1 MRTSKPPARLARPA
15 SLRALLVCAL
25 ATSALATSAL
35 PLTACDDDPVEVST
49 TPLIHSDAHAL
60 VQSRVDSYGAKLD
73 QRLSFLNGDTSIFA
87 ALDRLLGA
95 LGDSEDSE
103 EEWESYPCI
112 SYDAEGNEI
121 PCEEDPNYIPFPEE
135 PEYEDGGEEEAIELR
150 LESDAR
156 DMVTEL
162 LERLPERAI
171 LRDETQL
178 TYALDPRDL
187 CGEMS
192 FSEEGESEEEGFPGE
207 YPEGDFA
214 EGDFAEGGFAE
225 GGFAE
230 GGFAEGGFAEGGFAE
245 GGFAEGE
252 PDPACLEMME
262 RQQPRV
268 TIEGTEARLTGT
280 LRTTAGVVATV
291 TLTSDEGG
299 VSLSLDTLHA
309 LLVDAATT
317 SARHSGEP
325 APTLPTFG
333 GAVSARLDFTGEQG
347 VELSLNVDRA
357 VSVSGAFDDVASDLS
372 LTLAPSRIFSVRVD
386 GASELIGAALNLG
399 RLNASASGV
408 DLSAEEYDEYGEP
421 IPAATPAPRRAV
433 ALDLGGLNLDA
444 SLDLRDALKLLMT
457 AGLGDSST
465 TLKVDG
471 AQILKVDVNPT
482 AARRV
487 SFELSLAEGAAGAAG
502 AEGAGA
508 DALVMALTSALMGLS
523 AEWDLTSLTE
533 LTDFQLPRRDAAR
546 VELSPVGGAASLR
559 FAEELKVL
567 AGRLTLASGG
577 REVVVEAGQCAVE
590 HAEEGAEEE
599 AEGEGEA
606 SALFSSVEA
615 GVCAE

>member
-25 ATSALATSAL
+25 ATSALATSVI
-35 PLTACDDDPVEVST
+35 PLTACDDNQGEVST
-49 TPLIHSDAHAL
+49 TPLVHSDAHAL
-60 VQSRVDSYGAKLD
+60 VQSRVDSYGVELD
-73 QRLSFLNGDTSIFA
+73 RRLSFLNGDTSIFA
-87 ALDRLLGA
+87 ALDRLLNA
-95 LGDSEDSE
+95 LEDSEGSE

-121 PCEEDPNYIPFPEE
+121 PCEEDPSYVPFPEE

-156 DMVTEL
+156 DMVTGL

-171 LRDETQL
+171 LSDETQL
-178 TYALDPRDL
+178 TYALDPRDI
-187 CGEMS
+187 CGELS
-192 FSEEGESEEEGFPGE
+192 FSEEDEYEYEYEDEYEYEYEDEGFPSE
-207 YPEGDFA
+207 YP
-214 EGDFAEGGFAE
+214 EGGFAE
-225 GGFAE
+225 GSPSE
-230 GGFAEGGFAEGGFAE
+230 DDYS
-245 GGFAEGE
+245 EGE

-262 RQQPRV
+262 RQRPRV
-268 TIEGTEARLTGT
+268 TIEGNEARLKGT

-559 FAEELKVL
+559 LAEELKVL